1 VACPRQS
8 IGSGSGSSP
17 VPWLSGFSY
26 AMQRTNNSSATL
38 FEEEQHCP
46 LDGLAFR
53 LAHVGRQSQGGPAR
67 PLGSVASV
75 DQAAR
80 VCGRGIGR
88 LLLQAGGVV
97 SHSSGSR
104 PRGRVPGQLAG
115 HRSLMWR
122 SRRRSSP
129 APQRYWLSAI
139 AACVVILA
147 RASPQTAS
155 PHRCRRRERQ
165 RLPAGYGPG
174 ALSCLRVVDEA
185 EGNAGAASNSA
196 KAPINSKGLSTLA
209 DAIRLGLAVAV
220 GAATADV
227 LDGGHDSARS
237 PPGASSACGHAGFS
251 VEAGIARGVSFR
263 R

>member
-1 VACPRQS
+1 MACPRQS

-129 APQRYWLSAI
+129 APQRILAECDRRLCRDPG
-139 AACVVILA
+139 ACVTSDRLA
-147 RASPQTAS
+147 APLPPQRAA
-155 PHRCRRRERQ
+155 
-165 RLPAGYGPG
+165 
-174 ALSCLRVVDEA
+174 
-185 EGNAGAASNSA
+185 AASSRLW
-196 KAPINSKGLSTLA
+196 SGRTL
-209 DAIRLGLAVAV
+209 V
-220 GAATADV
+220 
-227 LDGGHDSARS
+227 
-237 PPGASSACGHAGFS
+237 PACC
-251 VEAGIARGVSFR
+251 R
-263 R
+263 

>member
-1 VACPRQS
+1 
-8 IGSGSGSSP
+8 
-17 VPWLSGFSY
+17 
-26 AMQRTNNSSATL
+26 MQRTNNSSATL

-53 LAHVGRQSQGGPAR
+53 LAHVGRQSPGGPAR

-97 SHSSGSR
+97 SPSSGSR
-104 PRGRVPGQLAG
+104 PRGGVPGQLAG
-115 HRSLMWR
+115 HRSLMR
-122 SRRRSSP
+122 DHHRRHS
-129 APQRYWLSAI
+129 AYWLSAI

-147 RASPQTAS
+147 RASPETAS
-155 PHRCRRRERQ
+155 PHRCRCRRSERQ

-174 ALSCLRVVDEA
+174 ALSCLRVVDDA

-196 KAPINSKGLSTLA
+196 KAPINSNGLSTLA
-209 DAIRLGLAVAV
+209 DAIRPGLAVAV
-220 GAATADV
+220 AVAAATADV

-237 PPGASSACGHAGFS
+237 PQI
-251 VEAGIARGVSFR
+251 VQ
-263 R
+263 